1 MEYRSKY
8 KAEEIEAILDAKNN
22 TGEGVDSNL
31 DVLFTGQLQ
40 TKEVEV
46 SEDTTITADE
56 GFLGLKEVSV
66 KVSGGG
72 GSASSVEYLDVS
84 GSSPVREVVIQFA
97 NLIKTEGIEVNYP
110 GGGNSRLHI
119 PKGIAPIGNLLQ
131 GVVGLDYEGFTIVL
145 NSIKAVSIDFS
156 TPVIMGEDTPIMTLN
171 QIFSGAEEMLNAIPR
186 LTEEQ
191 FYTL

>member
-31 DVLFTGQLQ
+31 DGLFVGQLQ

-46 SEDTTITADE
+46 SEDTTIKADE

-72 GSASSVEYLDVS
+72 GGVSTWRYFDISKMDNSMKPMTTPFIVKVAGENIITSPSLISDWTMVTAFGVDDSPKLYSPTTGLASWSQMMAVEGLT
-84 GSSPVREVVIQFA
+84 PEVMAQV
-97 NLIKTEGIEVNYP
+97 GIVE
-110 GGGNSRLHI
+110 I
-119 PKGIAPIGNLLQ
+119 
-131 GVVGLDYEGFTIVL
+131 
-145 NSIKAVSIDFS
+145 
-156 TPVIMGEDTPIMTLN
+156 
-171 QIFSGAEEMLNAIPR
+171 
-186 LTEEQ
+186 TEEE
-191 FYTL
+191 FYAVL

>member
-31 DVLFTGQLQ
+31 DVMFTSQLQ

-46 SEDTTITADE
+46 SEDTTIKADE

-66 KVSGGG
+66 KVKGGG
-72 GSASSVEYLDVS
+72 GSASSWRYFDISKLDTRQRPMVFPFIVKL
-84 GSSPVREVVIQFA
+84 PVQ
-97 NLIKTEGIEVNYP
+97 NLIEPATIDVNWADVTAFGVDDSPKLYFAATGLVSWSEMMAAEGLTPEVMAQV
-110 GGGNSRLHI
+110 
-119 PKGIAPIGNLLQ
+119 GIVEI
-131 GVVGLDYEGFTIVL
+131 
-145 NSIKAVSIDFS
+145 
-156 TPVIMGEDTPIMTLN
+156 
-171 QIFSGAEEMLNAIPR
+171 
-186 LTEEQ
+186 TEEE

>member
-46 SEDTTITADE
+46 SEDTTIKADE

-66 KVSGGG
+66 KVNGG
-72 GSASSVEYLDVS
+72 GSASSIEYIDVS
-84 GSSPVREVVIQFA
+84 GADNLVKKSLTQYACYVKGHIEDYDALVAGMTLYALNVITPSPI
-97 NLIKTEGIEVNYP
+97 N
-110 GGGNSRLHI
+110 
-119 PKGIAPIGNLLQ
+119 
-131 GVVGLDYEGFTIVL
+131 
-145 NSIKAVSIDFS
+145 AVSAIAIDFS
-156 TPVIMGEDTPIMTLN
+156 NVVVMKMGDTIQSMTILQAVLQN
-171 QIFSGAEEMLNAIPR
+171 GATQADIDSLPRITKEE
-186 LTEEQ
+186 
-191 FYTL
+191 FYAL